1 MKIRVGTRGSKLA
14 LKQTGEVLRM
24 LRDLDPGL
32 TFELVVI
39 RTTGDKILDSPLSRI
54 GSKGLFVKE
63 IEEALLRGEI
73 DMAVHSMKDLPTTLP
88 QGLTIGAI
96 PKRLDPRDVLISRD
110 GRTLEDLPEGCLI
123 GTSSLRRRVQLKG
136 ILPGCEVVPLRGNL
150 DTRIRKLK
158 EGQCDAIVVALSG
171 LLRLGI
177 GDVRF
182 QVLPEDLVIP
192 APGQGALAVEC
203 RSDWPLRDV
212 LCGLHDPK
220 SSREVLCER
229 AFLEEMGGGCQVPL
243 GALAREEGGIIV
255 LKAMVAGV
263 EGGRI
268 IKGEDKG
275 TDPVALGRALARR
288 LKDEGAG
295 EILKEVYGDAERGLL
310 PSL

>member
-1 MKIRVGTRGSKLA
+1 MRIKVGTRGSKLA
-14 LKQTGEVLRM
+14 LRQTEEVLKM
-24 LRDLDPGL
+24 MGDLDPGL
-32 TFELVVI
+32 TFEVVVI
-39 RTTGDKILDSPLSRI
+39 RTTGDRVQDSPLSKI

-88 QGLTIGAI
+88 PGLTIGAI

-110 GRTLEDLPEGCLI
+110 GSPLEDLPEGCLI
-123 GTSSLRRRVQLKG
+123 GTSSLRRRVQIKG
-136 ILPGCEVVPLRGNL
+136 ILPGCEVIPLRGNL

-158 EGQCDAIVVALSG
+158 EGRCDAIVVALSG
-171 LLRLGI
+171 LLRLEI
-177 GDVRF
+177 KDVKF
-182 QVLPEDLVIP
+182 QVLPEDLMIP

-212 LCGLHDPK
+212 LCGLNDPK

-243 GALAREEGGIIV
+243 GALAREEGGQIV
-255 LKAMVAGV
+255 LRAMVAEV

-268 IKGEDKG
+268 LRGEERG
-275 TDPVALGRALARR
+275 TDPVVLGRALARR
-288 LKDEGAG
+288 LKEEGAE

-310 PSL
+310 PPL